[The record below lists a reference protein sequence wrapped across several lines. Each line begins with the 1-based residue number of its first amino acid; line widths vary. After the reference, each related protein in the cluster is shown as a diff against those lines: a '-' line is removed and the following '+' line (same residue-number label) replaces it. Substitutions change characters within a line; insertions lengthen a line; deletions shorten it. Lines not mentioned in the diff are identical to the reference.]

1 MMVIIFYITLW
12 RSLIKPAMSLLLV
25 VVVTGSTSGVY
36 RCIHATIYTVYI
48 KCYAILVFYVL
59 TIQSPSS
66 GCSSCLFLCVI
77 WGSNGSQV
85 LQMKWN
91 HTNITGISDIQ
102 PINGQYLIQK
112 AKLGVFLLWVFTSR
126 IRSFF
131 HQKNITL
138 FTLEPEKTDKNLI
151 HLLKSHLKR
160 TITLLV
166 CTRIL
171 PLFLQCCWAK
181 WPFLASDE
189 LSYTPSTCRW
199 MVWYPAEKWKLS
211 TN

>member
-1 MMVIIFYITLW
+1 MV
-12 RSLIKPAMSLLLV
+12 LLSSWL
-25 VVVTGSTSGVY
+25 
-36 RCIHATIYTVYI
+36 
-48 KCYAILVFYVL
+48 ILVFDDKLNFNLRANFYPKAYRHKKRLQIPHLHIHLRKEIHLEHSAQNCHDGHYILHYSLEEFNQACDVSPPGRCGYRVNEWSLMFYPCNFKCVFYLLYIFVFFVL

-85 LQMKWN
+85 LQMKRD
-91 HTNITGISDIQ
+91 HTNVTRISDIQ

-138 FTLEPEKTDKNLI
+138 FALGPEKT
-151 HLLKSHLKR
+151 
-160 TITLLV
+160 
-166 CTRIL
+166 
-171 PLFLQCCWAK
+171 
-181 WPFLASDE
+181 
-189 LSYTPSTCRW
+189 
-199 MVWYPAEKWKLS
+199 
-211 TN
+211 